1 MNEEIMKAITLLKK
15 NNYVIKKW
23 TPNMESDADECEAM
37 EAEGLSKDCCGCS
50 CSVCLIQ

>member
-1 MNEEIMKAITLLKK
+1 MNEEIMTAITVLKA

-23 TPNMESDADECEAM
+23 TPNMESDVDECEAM
-37 EAEGLSKDCCGCS
+37 EAKGLSKDCCECS